1 MIKEEFYRAF
11 LGWRF
16 YVAITLAVLIL
27 VFSLFE
33 STILTPNI
41 SGIHPLFHNAYDVWL
56 RAYEGFIGLIA
67 PLVAVLPFAGSL
79 NLDRRSGYF
88 SHVLVRAGSWRY
100 FSAKFLANLAA
111 GSLALALPLVL
122 LFAFTNAAYPRG
134 LPPIPE
140 SGRPREILW
149 GPLGE
154 LYRTNPDG
162 LIAFYIT
169 VALIFGAVY
178 ASLALAISTFVKNYY
193 LVLASPFLFYV
204 LGSFVFQSLGL
215 DPLSPFATCYPHIF
229 RDATWATVF
238 GQLGLIFFFSSMVI
252 FLKQRKH
259 AKSP

>member
-1 MIKEEFYRAF
+1 MVKEEFYRAF

-41 SGIHPLFHNAYDVWL
+41 SGTHPLFHNAYDVWL

-67 PLVAVLPFAGSL
+67 PLLAVLPFAGSL

-111 GSLALALPLVL
+111 GSLALAIPLFL
-122 LFAFTNAAYPRG
+122 LFAFTNAVYPRG
-134 LPPIPE
+134 LPPVTE
-140 SGRPREILW
+140 SGRQVESLW
-149 GPLGE
+149 GPMGD
-154 LYRTNPDG
+154 LYRSNPDG
-162 LIAFYIT
+162 LIAFYIA
-169 VALIFGAVY
+169 VALSFGAVY
-178 ASLALAISTFVKNYY
+178 ATLALAISTFVKNYY

-204 LGSFVFQSLGL
+204 IGSFVFQSLGL
-215 DPLSPFATCYPHIF
+215 NPFSPFATFYPHIF
-229 RDATWATVF
+229 RDATWASIF
-238 GQLGLIFFFSSMVI
+238 GQLGLIFLVSSLVI
-252 FLKQRKH
+252 FLGQRKL
-259 AKSP
+259 SESS